1 MGVWGMPAIAIFWSC
16 SVGFG
21 GGYSHIAIKMGRK
34 LSNVS
39 MVEPNGN
46 MQTETKFCGQKPK
59 CDFWLPVSINAEFPL
74 YGLFA
79 WPI

>member
-1 MGVWGMPAIAIFWSC
+1 
-16 SVGFG
+16 
-21 GGYSHIAIKMGRK
+21 MGRK
-34 LSNVS
+34 LSIVS

-46 MQTETKFCGQKPK
+46 MQTETKFCRQKTK
-59 CDFWLPVSINAEFPL
+59 FDFWLPVPTNAEFPL